1 MNYTV
6 YGSRNEELRNHQVH
20 WFKKQQ
26 AFWTKLVKEAVKS
39 NELPE
44 QLDPADT
51 AEQLLIFAHGLMVRQ
66 ILQPDKRSQA
76 HCRKLLEQYFER
88 LETETGERKAD
99 VDGSREL
106 TVLSRR
112 GKAAA

>member
-1 MNYTV
+1 
-6 YGSRNEELRNHQVH
+6 
-20 WFKKQQ
+20 
-26 AFWTKLVKEAVKS
+26 
-39 NELPE
+39 
-44 QLDPADT
+44 
-51 AEQLLIFAHGLMVRQ
+51 MVRQ